1 MKNNI
6 VLIGM
11 PGSGKSTIGKLLAK
25 ELNKTSIDGDA
36 IIEQQ
41 EGIKLQEIINSKG
54 NDYFKALEEKV
65 LSSLQC
71 ENYIISPGG
80 SVCYYPEAMKHLS
93 EIAEVVYLKVSFEEL
108 EKRVVNLTT
117 RGIVFKPNQT
127 FRDLYNERT
136 PLYEKY
142 AGLVIDSTNQSPE
155 ETTMLL
161 LELLQQLQ

>member
-25 ELNKTSIDGDA
+25 EINKIAIDGDT
-36 IIEQQ
+36 IIEQK
-41 EGIKLQEIINSKG
+41 EGMKLQEIINTKG
-54 NDYFKALEEKV
+54 NDYFTKLEDKV
-65 LSSLQC
+65 LSNLEC
-71 ENYIISPGG
+71 DNYVISPGG
-80 SVCYYPEAMKHLS
+80 SVCYYPNAMKHLS
-93 EIAEVVYLKVSFEEL
+93 EIAEVIYLKVSFEEL
-108 EKRVVNLTT
+108 EKRVNNLDS

-142 AGLVIDSTNQSPE
+142 AGLVIDSSGLTPN
-155 ETTMLL
+155 ETIKLL
-161 LELLQQLQ
+161 LEQLQ

>member
-1 MKNNI
+1 M
-6 VLIGM
+6 
-11 PGSGKSTIGKLLAK
+11 
-25 ELNKTSIDGDA
+25 
-36 IIEQQ
+36 
-41 EGIKLQEIINSKG
+41 
-54 NDYFKALEEKV
+54 
-65 LSSLQC
+65 QC

>member
-25 ELNKTSIDGDA
+25 ELGKIAIDGDT

-41 EGIKLQEIINSKG
+41 EGMKLQEIINTKG
-54 NDYFKALEEKV
+54 TDYFKELEDKV
-65 LSSLQC
+65 LSNLEC
-71 ENYIISPGG
+71 DNYIISPGG
-80 SVCYYPEAMKHLS
+80 SVCYYPNAMKHLS
-93 EIAEVVYLKVSFEEL
+93 EIADVIYLKVCFEEL
-108 EKRVVNLTT
+108 EKRVNNLDS

-142 AGLVIDSTNQSPE
+142 AGLVIDSSGLTPK
-155 ETTMLL
+155 ETIKLL
-161 LELLQQLQ
+161 LEQLQ